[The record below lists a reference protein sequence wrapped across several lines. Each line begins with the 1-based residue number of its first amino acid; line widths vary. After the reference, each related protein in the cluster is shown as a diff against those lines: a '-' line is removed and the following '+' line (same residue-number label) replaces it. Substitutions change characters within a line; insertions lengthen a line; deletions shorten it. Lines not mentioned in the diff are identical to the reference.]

1 MKPTLPSII
10 TAACLA
16 SASVASVAAPGAAT
30 LDGVASMQVAGNV
43 KAVNLATRVVTVVDA
58 QGNASALQVGP
69 GVQNLDALKAGTPV
83 TGTTPRR
90 IVLTALASGEQA
102 PRMAQVVSADS
113 HSGVVVLK
121 DAQGAQL
128 AVQAREPARAASF
141 AAGSH
146 VAVDVQGA
154 APVN

>member
-1 MKPTLPSII
+1 MKLTFPSII
-10 TAACLA
+10 AAACLA
-16 SASVASVAAPGAAT
+16 TASFASMAAPGAAT
-30 LDGVASMQVAGNV
+30 LDGVASVQVAGTL
-43 KAVNLATRVVTVVDA
+43 KAVDLATRVVTVVDA

-69 GVQNLDALKAGTPV
+69 GVQNLDAIKIGTPV

-113 HSGVVVLK
+113 QSGVVVLK
-121 DAQGAQL
+121 DSQGAEL
-128 AVQAREPARAASF
+128 AVQTREPARAASF

-146 VAVDVQGA
+146 VAVDVQDA
-154 APVN
+154 VPAN